1 MRSVWMAL
9 PFSLIAVSAA
19 VLPQTGDHGE
29 RV

>member
-1 MRSVWMAL
+1 MAL

-29 RV
+29 RVR